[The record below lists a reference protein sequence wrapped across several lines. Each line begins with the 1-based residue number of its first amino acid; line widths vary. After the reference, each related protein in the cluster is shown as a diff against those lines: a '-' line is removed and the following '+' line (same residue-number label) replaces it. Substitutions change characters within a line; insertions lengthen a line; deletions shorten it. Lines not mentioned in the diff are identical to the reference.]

1 MGPNRERVDV
11 IYDTGSAEYVC
22 AVSTCKGC
30 RGIKKYDF
38 TEEQKVYGTYRALPG
53 TDGVH
58 RYGDGTT
65 LKGHQVLDT
74 VCLLD
79 DPNACVNSF
88 KWFAI
93 TEASG
98 GLGENESGIL
108 GLAAGNTDW
117 KEWGNYQL
125 LVPTLYK

>member
-30 RGIKKYDF
+30 KGETYDYRD
-38 TEEQKVYGTYRALPG
+38 EQRYYGTYKTLPG
-53 TDGVH
+53 TENVH

-74 VCLLD
+74 VCVLD
-79 DPNACVNSF
+79 QADACV
-88 KWFAI
+88 K
-93 TEASG
+93 
-98 GLGENESGIL
+98 
-108 GLAAGNTDW
+108 
-117 KEWGNYQL
+117 
-125 LVPTLYK
+125 